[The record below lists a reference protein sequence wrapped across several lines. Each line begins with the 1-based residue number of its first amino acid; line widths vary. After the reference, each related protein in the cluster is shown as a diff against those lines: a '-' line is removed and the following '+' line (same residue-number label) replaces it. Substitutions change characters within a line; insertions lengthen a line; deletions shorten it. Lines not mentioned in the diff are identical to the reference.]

1 MNEGFFEGNILTY
14 GADSA
19 SEAMECM
26 LKGSGY
32 GIVKAANREELFT
45 ASQREDILLFL
56 VDFGEKPRE
65 GTLAPAC
72 LTQFRRKSKKPVI
85 AKLGQDSRTLGILA
99 LNAGA
104 DDVLDQRCSLLESV
118 ARVQAQLR
126 GYRRLTKRQEEKR
139 YMKLEELEL
148 DDVARQVSV
157 RGNRVDLTPT
167 EYNILRLLL
176 EKPGKV
182 LSNSQIYQRIW
193 KEAPI
198 GSDNTVAVHIRHI
211 REKIEEN
218 PQEPR
223 YLQVVWGQGYKVC
236 CQP

>member
-1 MNEGFFEGNILTY
+1 MTEDFFEGNILTY
-14 GADSA
+14 GAGGT

-32 GIVKAANREELFT
+32 GVVKTEDRRELLA

-56 VDFGEKPRE
+56 VYFGEKPRE
-65 GTLAPAC
+65 GTAALEC
-72 LTQFRRKSKKPVI
+72 LTQLRRESRKPVI
-85 AKLGQDSRTLGILA
+85 AQLGGGNQTLGIRA

-126 GYRRLTKRQEEKR
+126 GYRRLTRRQEEKR
-139 YMKLEELEL
+139 YMKLDGLEL
-148 DDVARQVSV
+148 DDMARQVSV
-157 RGNRVDLTPT
+157 KGSRVDLTPT

-176 EKPGKV
+176 ERPGRV
-182 LSNSQIYQRIW
+182 LSNSQIYERIW
-193 KEAPI
+193 KESPI

-236 CQP
+236 C